1 VILYEHPFNE
11 RVRTYLRLEHL
22 FHRFDELITREQAVD
37 HHFALTTLFELVDVG
52 GRADLKTEVLKDLE
66 KNRQQFLSFRGNP
79 SVSEAALNEVIAEL
93 DTHLELLK
101 SVSGRIGQ
109 AVTDNEWLSSL
120 RNRSGI
126 PGGTCG
132 FDLPY
137 YHAWQQHPSVSRCK
151 DLKQWGE
158 SLRPIQ
164 NAVNLLLRLLRE
176 NGMTQKVVATAGQF
190 QQALPQ
196 GRFQLMR
203 LRLDPQLGLIPEI
216 SGNRLMIWV
225 RMMQADET
233 GRMQACTQDV
243 TFEVALCV

>member
-1 VILYEHPFNE
+1 MILYEHPFNE

-22 FHRFDELITREQAVD
+22 FHRFDELITREPAVD

-66 KNRQQFLSFRGNP
+66 KNRQQFLSYRGNP
-79 SVSEAALNEVIAEL
+79 SVSEAALNDLIAEL

-101 SVSGRIGQ
+101 SLSGRIGQ
-109 AVTDNEWLSSL
+109 AVSDNEWLSSL
-120 RNRSGI
+120 RNRSSI

-132 FDLPY
+132 FDLPF
-137 YHAWQQHPSVSRCK
+137 YHAWQQLPSAQRCQ
-151 DLKQWGE
+151 DLRQWGE
-158 SLRPIQ
+158 SLRPLQ
-164 NAVNLLLRLLRE
+164 NAVNLLLRLLRD
-176 NGMTQKVVATAGQF
+176 NGMTQKVVASAGQF

-225 RMMQADET
+225 RMMKADEA
-233 GRMQACTQDV
+233 GRMQASNQDV

>member
-1 VILYEHPFNE
+1 
-11 RVRTYLRLEHL
+11 
-22 FHRFDELITREQAVD
+22 
-37 HHFALTTLFELVDVG
+37 
-52 GRADLKTEVLKDLE
+52 
-66 KNRQQFLSFRGNP
+66 
-79 SVSEAALNEVIAEL
+79 VSEAALNEVIAEL

-120 RNRSGI
+120 RNRSSI

-132 FDLPY
+132 FDLPF
-137 YHAWQQHPSVSRCK
+137 YHAWQQHPSAQRCQ
-151 DLKQWGE
+151 DLRQWGE
-158 SLRPIQ
+158 SLRPLQ
-164 NAVNLLLRLLRE
+164 NAVNLLLRLLRD
-176 NGMTQKVVATAGQF
+176 NGMTQKVVAAAGQF

-203 LRLDPQLGLIPEI
+203 LRLDAQHGLIPEI

-225 RMMQADET
+225 RMMKADEA
-233 GRMQACTQDV
+233 GRMQASNLDV

>member
-1 VILYEHPFNE
+1 MILYEHPFNE
-11 RVRTYLRLEHL
+11 RIRTYLRLEYL
-22 FHRFDELITREQAVD
+22 LERFEQLLLRSSEID

-66 KNRQQFLSFRGNP
+66 KNRQQFLSYRGNP

-93 DTHLELLK
+93 DMHLELLK

-120 RNRSGI
+120 RNRSSI

-132 FDLPY
+132 FDLPF
-137 YHAWQQHPSVSRCK
+137 YHSWQQHPSVQRCQ
-151 DLKQWGE
+151 DLRQWGE
-158 SLRPIQ
+158 SLRPLQ
-164 NAVNLLLRLLRE
+164 NAVNLLLRLLRD
-176 NGMTQKVVATAGQF
+176 NGMTQKVVAAAGQF

-203 LRLDPQLGLIPEI
+203 LRLDAQHGLIPEI

-225 RMMQADET
+225 RMMKADEA
-233 GRMQACTQDV
+233 GRMQASNQDV